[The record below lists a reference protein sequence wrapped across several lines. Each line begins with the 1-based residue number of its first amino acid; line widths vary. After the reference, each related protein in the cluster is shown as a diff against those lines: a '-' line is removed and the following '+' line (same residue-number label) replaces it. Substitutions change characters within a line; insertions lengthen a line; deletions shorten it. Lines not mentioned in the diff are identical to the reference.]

1 MYELI
6 VIGGGEYYVD
16 VFNGLA
22 MLINSESYL
31 GIVKIALSLAF
42 MMAILNSALSGSLN
56 ESVKWFITTFI
67 LTQLLLYPKATIHIT
82 DKTNPTIQGA
92 KIDNVPFVIAYG
104 ASTASKIGYSLTKQ
118 FEAVYSLP
126 DDLKYSQNGMIF
138 GVNLLKA
145 LQNVQISNANLANSI
160 NNFIQNCIFF
170 DLEYGIYSFEDLKKS
185 DDIWSLIKAKQV
197 ENRFF
202 TYTDSTSKTTYPTCK
217 QGASNLDNDWQ
228 NEYNNPEILK
238 NISFFSA
245 KPNLTKTILSQATP
259 LLNEYFF
266 DLSKASNQ
274 MLQQAM
280 MINAI
285 NTATEN
291 YEAENQIQT
300 YQDARATLQAKSTY
314 QTMGNQAGMWIPIL
328 KIVIEIVFYGA
339 FPLVILVAMIPN
351 LTASVLRGYF
361 ITFFWLSSWGPI
373 YAILHRIIMG
383 HGKTYT
389 LSLTKG
395 IGLTLSNQPALDQI
409 MNNISAMAGYM
420 SIFVPMLAFGIARG
434 GASVMSSMTTSFMA
448 GVQGAVANASQEGVT
463 GNLSFGNVGL
473 NQRQSH
479 AGVAITNDA
488 GQVVHHHNDGT
499 NSIDNSQVE
508 SRLGI
513 DVRGSNRIENALT
526 NQINNEQ
533 SLAQTKS
540 IQASQTKAHGFE
552 MMINNHRSI
561 ENSEGFEK
569 SFSAE
574 EKSSFNK
581 INNAV
586 SDFAQERGI
595 SREKSAEFF
604 GNVGVGV
611 SGGASIP
618 NIVGMAGLNSDLKGG
633 YSYTTKNSDNNHYKE
648 ALNYSNQNNLSKDF
662 AVVQSA
668 MQSDRFNFTD
678 SKGESINETFNKAN
692 SLNKEVGQHYENSQ
706 RYSEQWQSVRSN
718 SAEID
723 RNYNQELWGELVNKY
738 GVHQASEI
746 TNPSNEDKT
755 IFNQEITEF
764 TKEKIGKLDN
774 AYKSNLIDEYSKK
787 ERLFENN
794 YNSKIGNNPY
804 KFSDNTKQI
813 NNSYLQANNTEKF
826 VNIQKKIDDAQI
838 ENLEI
843 GQSLTNKVKKEENEG
858 L

>member
-202 TYTDSTSKTTYPTCK
+202 TYTDSSSKTTYPTCK

-479 AGVAITNDA
+479 SGVAITNDA

-595 SREKSAEFF
+595 SREKSAEIF
-604 GNVGVGV
+604 GSIGIE
-611 SGGASIP
+611 ASKGF
-618 NIVGMAGLNSDLKGG
+618 NIAGFGLNGQISGKKSWALKDSDQE
-633 YSYTTKNSDNNHYKE
+633 NFKE
-648 ALNYSNQNNLSKDF
+648 ALNFSNQRSLSKDF
-662 AVVQSA
+662 ANVESA
-668 MQSDRFNFTD
+668 VNSNRLNYTD
-678 SKGESINETFNKAN
+678 SKGESINQTFNNAN
-692 SLNKEVGQHYENSQ
+692 SLIKESGQHYENAQ
-706 RYSEQWQSVRSN
+706 RYSEQQQYVKSH

-723 RNYNQELWGELVNKY
+723 RNYNQELWGELVDKY

-746 TNPSNEDKT
+746 TNPSNQNKAVFNDEIDKFMENKIVKIT
-755 IFNQEITEF
+755 KSDSPDFNEQYKNNEI
-764 TKEKIGKLDN
+764 
-774 AYKSNLIDEYSKK
+774 
-787 ERLFENN
+787 
-794 YNSKIGNNPY
+794 
-804 KFSDNTKQI
+804 
-813 NNSYLQANNTEKF
+813 
-826 VNIQKKIDDAQI
+826 NIQKSFNSNQVKGYDFVTQKSVDNSNLAQEVPNKISATDKSII
-838 ENLEI
+838 EQYQVNKSVGDEVE
-843 GQSLTNKVKKEENEG
+843 NKVRKEQNEG

>member
-202 TYTDSTSKTTYPTCK
+202 TYTDSASKTTYPTCK

-479 AGVAITNDA
+479 SGVAITNDA

-595 SREKSAEFF
+595 SREKSAEFLGKIGAGISGGFNIAGF
-604 GNVGVGV
+604 GSNGEV
-611 SGGASIP
+611 SGSFTSGSR
-618 NIVGMAGLNSDLKGG
+618 NSDQE
-633 YSYTTKNSDNNHYKE
+633 HFKE
-648 ALNYSNQNNLSKDF
+648 ALNFSNQRSLSKDF
-662 AVVQSA
+662 ANVESA
-668 MQSDRFNFTD
+668 VNSNRLNYTD
-678 SKGESINETFNKAN
+678 SKGESINQTFNNAN
-692 SLNKEVGQHYENSQ
+692 SLIKESGQHYENAQ
-706 RYSEQWQSVRSN
+706 RYSEQQQYVKSH

-723 RNYNQELWGELVNKY
+723 RNYNQELWGELVDKY

-746 TNPSNEDKT
+746 TNPSNQNKA
-755 IFNQEITEF
+755 IFNDEIDKFMENKIVKI
-764 TKEKIGKLDN
+764 TKSDSPDFNEQ
-774 AYKSNLIDEYSKK
+774 YK
-787 ERLFENN
+787 NN
-794 YNSKIGNNPY
+794 EI
-804 KFSDNTKQI
+804 
-813 NNSYLQANNTEKF
+813 
-826 VNIQKKIDDAQI
+826 NIQKSFNSNQVKGYDFVTQKSVDNSNLAQEVPNKISATDKSII
-838 ENLEI
+838 EQYQVNKSVGDEVE
-843 GQSLTNKVKKEENEG
+843 NKVRKEQNEG

>member
-202 TYTDSTSKTTYPTCK
+202 TYTDSASKTTYPTCK

-479 AGVAITNDA
+479 SGVAITNDA

-595 SREKSAEFF
+595 SREKSAELF
-604 GNVGVGV
+604 G
-611 SGGASIP
+611 SIGIEGSKGF
-618 NIVGMAGLNSDLKGG
+618 NILGFGLNGQMSGKKSSSDQE
-633 YSYTTKNSDNNHYKE
+633 NFKE
-648 ALNYSNQNNLSKDF
+648 ALNFSNQRSLSKDF
-662 AVVQSA
+662 ANVESA
-668 MQSDRFNFTD
+668 VNSNRLNYTD
-678 SKGESINETFNKAN
+678 SKGESINQTFNNAN
-692 SLNKEVGQHYENSQ
+692 SLIKESGQHYENAQ
-706 RYSEQWQSVRSN
+706 RYSEQQQYVKSH

-723 RNYNQELWGELVNKY
+723 RNYNQELWGELVDKY

-746 TNPSNEDKT
+746 TNPSNQNKA
-755 IFNQEITEF
+755 IFNDEIDKFMENKIVKI
-764 TKEKIGKLDN
+764 TKSDSPDFNEQ
-774 AYKSNLIDEYSKK
+774 YK
-787 ERLFENN
+787 NN
-794 YNSKIGNNPY
+794 EI
-804 KFSDNTKQI
+804 
-813 NNSYLQANNTEKF
+813 
-826 VNIQKKIDDAQI
+826 NIQKSFNSNQVKGYDFVTQKSVDNSNLAQEVPNKISATDKSII
-838 ENLEI
+838 EQYQVNKSVGDEVE
-843 GQSLTNKVKKEENEG
+843 NKVKKEQNEG

>member
-202 TYTDSTSKTTYPTCK
+202 TYTDSSSKTTYPTCK

-479 AGVAITNDA
+479 SGVAITNDA
-488 GQVVHHHNDGT
+488 GQVIHHHNDGT

-595 SREKSAEFF
+595 SREKSAEIF
-604 GNVGVGV
+604 GSIGIE
-611 SGGASIP
+611 ASKGF
-618 NIVGMAGLNSDLKGG
+618 NIAGFGLNGQISGKKSWALKDSDQE
-633 YSYTTKNSDNNHYKE
+633 NFKE
-648 ALNYSNQNNLSKDF
+648 ALNFSNQRSLSKDF
-662 AVVQSA
+662 ANVESVVNA
-668 MQSDRFNFTD
+668 NRLNYTD
-678 SKGESINETFNKAN
+678 SKGESINQTFNNAN
-692 SLNKEVGQHYENSQ
+692 SLIKESGQHYENAQ
-706 RYSEQWQSVRSN
+706 RYSEQQQYVKSH

-723 RNYNQELWGELVNKY
+723 RNYNQELWGELVDKY

-746 TNPSNEDKT
+746 TNPSNQNKAVFNDEIDKFMENKIVKIT
-755 IFNQEITEF
+755 KSDSPDFNEQYKNNEI
-764 TKEKIGKLDN
+764 
-774 AYKSNLIDEYSKK
+774 
-787 ERLFENN
+787 
-794 YNSKIGNNPY
+794 
-804 KFSDNTKQI
+804 
-813 NNSYLQANNTEKF
+813 
-826 VNIQKKIDDAQI
+826 NIQKSFNSNQVKGYDFVTQKSVDNSNLAQEVPNKISATDKSII
-838 ENLEI
+838 EQYQVNKSVGDEVE
-843 GQSLTNKVKKEENEG
+843 NKVRKEQNEG

>member
-1 MYELI
+1 
-6 VIGGGEYYVD
+6 
-16 VFNGLA
+16 
-22 MLINSESYL
+22 
-31 GIVKIALSLAF
+31 
-42 MMAILNSALSGSLN
+42 
-56 ESVKWFITTFI
+56 
-67 LTQLLLYPKATIHIT
+67 
-82 DKTNPTIQGA
+82 
-92 KIDNVPFVIAYG
+92 
-104 ASTASKIGYSLTKQ
+104 
-118 FEAVYSLP
+118 
-126 DDLKYSQNGMIF
+126 
-138 GVNLLKA
+138 
-145 LQNVQISNANLANSI
+145 
-160 NNFIQNCIFF
+160 
-170 DLEYGIYSFEDLKKS
+170 
-185 DDIWSLIKAKQV
+185 
-197 ENRFF
+197 
-202 TYTDSTSKTTYPTCK
+202 
-217 QGASNLDNDWQ
+217 
-228 NEYNNPEILK
+228 
-238 NISFFSA
+238 
-245 KPNLTKTILSQATP
+245 
-259 LLNEYFF
+259 
-266 DLSKASNQ
+266 
-274 MLQQAM
+274 M

-409 MNNISAMAGYM
+409 MNNVSAMAGYM

-488 GQVVHHHNDGT
+488 GQVIHHHNDGT

-569 SFSAE
+569 NFSAE
-574 EKSSFNK
+574 EKASFNK

-595 SREKSAEFF
+595 SREKSAEIF
-604 GNVGVGV
+604 GSIGIE
-611 SGGASIP
+611 ASKGF
-618 NIVGMAGLNSDLKGG
+618 NIAGFGLNGQISGKKSWALKDSDQE
-633 YSYTTKNSDNNHYKE
+633 NFKE
-648 ALNYSNQNNLSKDF
+648 ALNFSNQRSLSKDF
-662 AVVQSA
+662 ANVESA
-668 MQSDRFNFTD
+668 VNSNRLNYTD
-678 SKGESINETFNKAN
+678 SKGESINQTFNNAN
-692 SLNKEVGQHYENSQ
+692 SLIQESGQHYENAQ
-706 RYSEQWQSVRSN
+706 RYSEQQQYVKSH

-723 RNYNQELWGELVNKY
+723 RNYNQELWGELVDKY

-746 TNPSNEDKT
+746 TNPSNQNKA
-755 IFNQEITEF
+755 IFNDEIDKFMENKIVKI
-764 TKEKIGKLDN
+764 TKSDSPDFNEQ
-774 AYKSNLIDEYSKK
+774 YK
-787 ERLFENN
+787 NN
-794 YNSKIGNNPY
+794 EI
-804 KFSDNTKQI
+804 
-813 NNSYLQANNTEKF
+813 
-826 VNIQKKIDDAQI
+826 NIQKSFNSNQVKGYDFVTQKSVDNSNLAQEVPNKISATDKSII
-838 ENLEI
+838 EQYQVNKSVGDEVE
-843 GQSLTNKVKKEENEG
+843 NKVRKEQNEG

>member
-202 TYTDSTSKTTYPTCK
+202 TYTDSSSKTTYPTCK

-479 AGVAITNDA
+479 SGVAITNDA

-595 SREKSAEFF
+595 SREKSAELF
-604 GNVGVGV
+604 G
-611 SGGASIP
+611 SIGIEGSKGF
-618 NIVGMAGLNSDLKGG
+618 NILGFGLNGQMSGKKSSSDQE
-633 YSYTTKNSDNNHYKE
+633 NFKE
-648 ALNYSNQNNLSKDF
+648 ALNFSNQRSLSKDF
-662 AVVQSA
+662 ANVESA
-668 MQSDRFNFTD
+668 VNSNRLNYTD
-678 SKGESINETFNKAN
+678 SKGESINQTFNNAN
-692 SLNKEVGQHYENSQ
+692 SLIQESGQHYENAQ
-706 RYSEQWQSVRSN
+706 RYSEQQQYVKSH

-723 RNYNQELWGELVNKY
+723 RNYNQELWGELVDKY

-746 TNPSNEDKT
+746 TNPSNQNKA
-755 IFNQEITEF
+755 IFNDEIDKFMENKIVKI
-764 TKEKIGKLDN
+764 TKSDSPDFNEQ
-774 AYKSNLIDEYSKK
+774 YK
-787 ERLFENN
+787 NN
-794 YNSKIGNNPY
+794 EI
-804 KFSDNTKQI
+804 
-813 NNSYLQANNTEKF
+813 
-826 VNIQKKIDDAQI
+826 NIQKSFNSNQVKGYDFVTQKSVDNSNLAQEVPNKISATDKSII
-838 ENLEI
+838 EQYQVNKSVGDEVE
-843 GQSLTNKVKKEENEG
+843 NKVRKEQNEG

>member
-479 AGVAITNDA
+479 SGVAITNDA

-595 SREKSAEFF
+595 SREKSAEFLGKIGAGISGGFNIAGF
-604 GNVGVGV
+604 GSNGEV
-611 SGGASIP
+611 SGSFTSGSR
-618 NIVGMAGLNSDLKGG
+618 NSDQE
-633 YSYTTKNSDNNHYKE
+633 NFKE
-648 ALNYSNQNNLSKDF
+648 ALNFSNQRSLSKDF
-662 AVVQSA
+662 ANVESA
-668 MQSDRFNFTD
+668 VNSNRLNYTD
-678 SKGESINETFNKAN
+678 SKGESINQTFNNAN
-692 SLNKEVGQHYENSQ
+692 SLIKESGQHYENAQ
-706 RYSEQWQSVRSN
+706 RYSEQQQYVKSH

-723 RNYNQELWGELVNKY
+723 RNYNQELWGELVDKY

-746 TNPSNEDKT
+746 TNPSNQNKA
-755 IFNQEITEF
+755 IFNDEIDKFMENKIVKI
-764 TKEKIGKLDN
+764 TKSDSPDFNEQ
-774 AYKSNLIDEYSKK
+774 YK
-787 ERLFENN
+787 NN
-794 YNSKIGNNPY
+794 EI
-804 KFSDNTKQI
+804 
-813 NNSYLQANNTEKF
+813 
-826 VNIQKKIDDAQI
+826 NIQKSFNSNQVKGYDFVTQKSVDNSNLAQEVPNKISATDKSII
-838 ENLEI
+838 EQYQVNKSVGDEVE
-843 GQSLTNKVKKEENEG
+843 NKVKKEQNEG

>member
-202 TYTDSTSKTTYPTCK
+202 TYTDSASKTTYPTCK

-479 AGVAITNDA
+479 SGVAITNDA

-595 SREKSAEFF
+595 SREKSAELF
-604 GNVGVGV
+604 G
-611 SGGASIP
+611 SIGIEGSKGF
-618 NIVGMAGLNSDLKGG
+618 NILGFGLNGQMSGKKSSSDQE
-633 YSYTTKNSDNNHYKE
+633 NFKE
-648 ALNYSNQNNLSKDF
+648 ALNFSNQRSLSKDF
-662 AVVQSA
+662 ANVESA
-668 MQSDRFNFTD
+668 VNSNRLNYTD
-678 SKGESINETFNKAN
+678 SKGESINQTFNNAN
-692 SLNKEVGQHYENSQ
+692 SLIKESGQHYENAQ
-706 RYSEQWQSVRSN
+706 RYSEQQQYVKSH

-723 RNYNQELWGELVNKY
+723 RNYNQELWGELVDKY

-746 TNPSNEDKT
+746 TNPSNQNKAVFNDEIDKFMENKIVKIT
-755 IFNQEITEF
+755 KSDSPDFNEQYKNNEI
-764 TKEKIGKLDN
+764 
-774 AYKSNLIDEYSKK
+774 
-787 ERLFENN
+787 
-794 YNSKIGNNPY
+794 
-804 KFSDNTKQI
+804 
-813 NNSYLQANNTEKF
+813 
-826 VNIQKKIDDAQI
+826 NIQKSFNSNQVKGYDFVTQKSVDNSNLAQEVPNKISATDKSII
-838 ENLEI
+838 EQYQVNKSVGDEVE
-843 GQSLTNKVKKEENEG
+843 NKVKKEQNEG

>member
-31 GIVKIALSLAF
+31 GIVKISLSLAF
-42 MMAILNSALSGSLN
+42 MMAILSSAFSGSLN
-56 ESVKWFITTFI
+56 DGIKWFVVTFI
-67 LTQLLLYPKATIHIT
+67 LTQILLYPKTTIHIT
-82 DKTNPTIQGA
+82 DKTNQTLLGA
-92 KIDNVPFVIAYG
+92 KVDNVPFVIAYA

-118 FEAVYSLP
+118 FETVYSLP

-145 LQNVQISNANLANSI
+145 LQSTQISNSNLANSI
-160 NNFIQNCIFF
+160 NSFIQNCIFF
-170 DLEYGIYSFEDLKKS
+170 DLEYGIYSFQDLKKS
-185 DDIWSLIKAKQV
+185 DDIWNLIKDKQV

-202 TYTDSTSKTTYPTCK
+202 TYVNSLGKTSYPTCK
-217 QGASNLDNDWQ
+217 LGASNLDNDWQ
-228 NEYNNPEILK
+228 NEYNNPDIFK
-238 NISFFSA
+238 NISFFA
-245 KPNLTKTILSQATP
+245 IKPDITKTILSQATP

-266 DLSKASNQ
+266 DLSKTSNQ
-274 MLQQAM
+274 ILQQAM

-291 YEAENQIQT
+291 YEAEHQIQS

-328 KIVIEIVFYGA
+328 KIVIEIIFYGA
-339 FPLVILVAMIPN
+339 FPMVILVAIIPN

-361 ITFFWLSSWGPI
+361 VTFFWLSAWGPI
-373 YAILHRIIMG
+373 YAILHRIMMG

-389 LSLTKG
+389 FSLTKG
-395 IGLTLSNQPALDQI
+395 VGLTLSNQPALDQI

-448 GVQGAVANASQEGVT
+448 GVQSAVSVASQEGVT
-463 GNLSFGNVGL
+463 GNLNFGNVGL
-473 NQRQSH
+473 NQRSAH
-479 AGVAITNDA
+479 SGVAITNDA

-569 SFSAE
+569 NFSAE
-574 EKSSFNK
+574 EKASFNK

-595 SREKSAEFF
+595 SREKSAEFLGKIGAGISGGFNIAGF
-604 GNVGVGV
+604 GSNGEV
-611 SGGASIP
+611 SGSFTSGSR
-618 NIVGMAGLNSDLKGG
+618 NSDQE
-633 YSYTTKNSDNNHYKE
+633 HFKE
-648 ALNYSNQNNLSKDF
+648 ALNFSNQRSLAKDF
-662 AVVQSA
+662 ANVESVVNA
-668 MQSDRFNFTD
+668 NRLNYTD
-678 SKGESINETFNKAN
+678 SKGESINQTFNNAN
-692 SLNKEVGQHYENSQ
+692 SLIQESGQHYENAQ
-706 RYSEQWQSVRSN
+706 RYSEQQQYVKSH

-723 RNYNQELWGELVNKY
+723 RNYNQELWGELVDKY

-746 TNPSNEDKT
+746 TNPSNQNKAVFNDEIDKFMENKIVKIT
-755 IFNQEITEF
+755 KSDSPDFNEQYKNNEI
-764 TKEKIGKLDN
+764 
-774 AYKSNLIDEYSKK
+774 
-787 ERLFENN
+787 
-794 YNSKIGNNPY
+794 
-804 KFSDNTKQI
+804 
-813 NNSYLQANNTEKF
+813 
-826 VNIQKKIDDAQI
+826 NIQKSFNSNQVKGYDFVTQKSIDNSNLAQEVPNKISATDKSIIEQYQI
-838 ENLEI
+838 NKSVGDEVE
-843 GQSLTNKVKKEENEG
+843 NKVKKEQDEG

>member
-160 NNFIQNCIFF
+160 NSFIQNCIFF

-479 AGVAITNDA
+479 SGVAITNDA

-595 SREKSAEFF
+595 SREKSAELF
-604 GNVGVGV
+604 G
-611 SGGASIP
+611 SIGIEGSKGF
-618 NIVGMAGLNSDLKGG
+618 NILGFGLNGQMSGKKSSSDQE
-633 YSYTTKNSDNNHYKE
+633 NFKE
-648 ALNYSNQNNLSKDF
+648 ALNFSNQRSLSKDF
-662 AVVQSA
+662 ANVESA
-668 MQSDRFNFTD
+668 VNSNRLNYTD
-678 SKGESINETFNKAN
+678 SKGESINQTFNNAN
-692 SLNKEVGQHYENSQ
+692 SLIKESGQHYENAQ
-706 RYSEQWQSVRSN
+706 RYSEQQQYVKSH

-723 RNYNQELWGELVNKY
+723 RNYNQELWGELVDKY

-746 TNPSNEDKT
+746 TNPSNQNKA
-755 IFNQEITEF
+755 IFNDEIDKFMENKIVKI
-764 TKEKIGKLDN
+764 TKSDSPDFNEQ
-774 AYKSNLIDEYSKK
+774 YK
-787 ERLFENN
+787 NN
-794 YNSKIGNNPY
+794 EI
-804 KFSDNTKQI
+804 
-813 NNSYLQANNTEKF
+813 
-826 VNIQKKIDDAQI
+826 NIQKSFNSNQVKGYDFVTQKSVDNSNLAQEVPNKISATDKSII
-838 ENLEI
+838 EQYQVNKSVGDEVE
-843 GQSLTNKVKKEENEG
+843 NKVRKEQNEG